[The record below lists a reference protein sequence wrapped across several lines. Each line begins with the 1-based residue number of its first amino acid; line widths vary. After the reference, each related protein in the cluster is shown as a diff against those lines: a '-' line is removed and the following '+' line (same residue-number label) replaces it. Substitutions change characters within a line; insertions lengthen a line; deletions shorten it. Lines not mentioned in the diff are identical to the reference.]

1 MTFSKQFFSAL
12 LASTALGA
20 AFTIAPAPASADS
33 EVMDD
38 TYQWHTFEDV
48 DVDRSGFVEDGE
60 YYSYAFGM
68 ADWDNDG
75 YLEDTEWVSFTETF
89 HDDWDLDQEAYTEY
103 DTDGDGMIEFVEYAD
118 AANDAD
124 LIDDWDFNDD
134 DAVDPEDWDQV
145 RVKYYDDE

>member
-1 MTFSKQFFSAL
+1 
-12 LASTALGA
+12 
-20 AFTIAPAPASADS
+20 
-33 EVMDD
+33 
-38 TYQWHTFEDV
+38 
-48 DVDRSGFVEDGE
+48 
-60 YYSYAFGM
+60 M

-89 HDDWDLDQEAYTEY
+89 HDDWDLDQEAYAEY